1 MMFIAERRTLAR
13 ALATAAIVTMA
24 AVPGM
29 AQTTI
34 YRRPGQP
41 QGQPPVSVPSRPSSP
56 DEIGLS
62 GPRFGLTILS
72 PETVEALYT
81 ERGLTVDR
89 LVSQFGWQF
98 EKNFYVN
105 PDGLAVVTEFIPLLS
120 GLEQGL
126 ALPSLNWM
134 VGVRSPSG
142 MEFGLG
148 PNITPVGVGLVIAGG
163 VTIKTGSL
171 NVPLNFAYA
180 SSKYGAR
187 VSIMTGFSIR
197 RR

>member
-1 MMFIAERRTLAR
+1 MKLIAETHRGLAR
-13 ALATAAIVTMA
+13 AVAATAIMTMTA
-24 AVPGM
+24 APAV

-34 YRRPGQP
+34 HRSPV
-41 QGQPPVSVPSRPSSP
+41 QPPVQAPAPRPP
-56 DEIGLS
+56 QEISLS

-72 PETVEALYT
+72 EDTVAAILT
-81 ERGLTVDR
+81 ERGLTVQP

-98 EKNFYVN
+98 EKNVYVN
-105 PDGLAVVTEFIPLLS
+105 ADGLAMVTEFVPLLS

-126 ALPSLNWM
+126 ALPSLNWL
-134 VGVRSPSG
+134 VGVRTPTG

-148 PNITPVGVGLVIAGG
+148 PNISPVGVGLVMAVG
-163 VTIKTGSL
+163 VTVKTGSL

-180 SSKYGAR
+180 SSKHGAR

-197 RR
+197 R